1 MTKTELLKNRLM
13 EIARSLENS
22 GHALALLALGS
33 CGMHQ
38 ELMDKYSDLDFF
50 VIVGPGYKM
59 RYIDNLDWLESIS
72 SAGFYFRNTADGYK
86 YLYKDGVFCEFAVFE
101 ESELKNIDIPGG
113 SIVWKDKSF
122 KESEIQFSSSLQ
134 HARKPEQD
142 WMIGEVLT
150 NLFVGLCRF
159 QRGEKLS
166 AYKFV
171 QNYAVDQ
178 LLQLIRMQ
186 NPESPVQT
194 DRFDPARRIESTNI
208 ISTNLLAAFIQ
219 GYDRTPQS
227 ALSILRFV
235 DEHFIINEFMKL
247 QIEELVRTS

>member
-13 EIARSLENS
+13 EIAKSLENS

-33 CGMHQ
+33 CGMNQ

-50 VIVGPGYKM
+50 VIVSPGFKM
-59 RYIDNLDWLESIS
+59 RYIDDLNWLESIS
-72 SAGFYFRNTADGYK
+72 SSGFYFRNTADGYK

-101 ESELKNIDIPGG
+101 ESELKNIDIPSE
-113 SIVWKDKSF
+113 SIVWKDKRF
-122 KESEIQFSSSLQ
+122 KESEIQFGSSLQ
-134 HARKPEQD
+134 HTRKPEPD
-142 WMIGEVLT
+142 WMLGEVLT

-159 QRGEKLS
+159 RRGEKLS

-178 LLQLIRMQ
+178 LLQLLRMQ
-186 NPESPVQT
+186 NPESSVKA
-194 DRFDPARRIESTNI
+194 DRFDPARRIEAANI
-208 ISTNLLAAFIQ
+208 ISTNLLAEFIQ
-219 GYDRTPQS
+219 GYNKTPQS

-235 DEHFIINEFMKL
+235 DEHYTINEFIKL
-247 QIEELVRTS
+247 QIEELAMQ